1 MWHTAPIVDLDVC
14 DPTMVSG
21 NGLTSDCSDTGNA
34 DPFVNCCALKLVF
47 LIQECSTDY
56 DLQDYKA
63 FLVTVDSVCHPSMA
77 ISEKMILLLQARDQT
92 VRTERQWNTCSLSVA
107 G

>member
-1 MWHTAPIVDLDVC
+1 LWHTAPIVDLDVC

-21 NGLTSDCSDTGNA
+21 NGLTSDCSDNGNA

-56 DLQDYKA
+56 DLQS
-63 FLVTVDSVCHPSMA
+63 FLSDSRQCVSSSMA